1 MGKITKLTGGILL
14 GAAISVAVA
23 RRLAPEDVRK
33 LRERL
38 TAQIIALQ
46 EEARR
51 AAEAQRR
58 ALENEIA
65 RLREGMPEG

>member
-1 MGKITKLTGGILL
+1 MGKLSKLTSGILL

-23 RRLAPEDVRK
+23 RWLATDDTLKV
-33 LRERL
+33 RERL
-38 TAQIIALQ
+38 TERLAALQ

-58 ALENEIA
+58 ALESEIA
-65 RLREGMPEG
+65 RLREGMPEV

>member
-1 MGKITKLTGGILL
+1 MGKLSKLTSGILL

-23 RRLAPEDVRK
+23 RWLATDDTLKV
-33 LRERL
+33 RERL
-38 TAQIIALQ
+38 TERLAALQ

-65 RLREGMPEG
+65 RLREGMPEV